1 MSVRTY
7 RLLTVLRAVPFV
19 LSCVL
24 FFWVY
29 ALCGG
34 PLARFRRPLQIRWCG
49 VCLWLVGLKLRT
61 YGVPVTEGAV
71 LYVANHVSYL
81 DIPVISRIVTGT
93 FVAKAEVSGWP
104 LFGYAARITGTIFI
118 NRIGAEAKAQREE
131 LVRRLAGGEHLIV
144 FPEGTSTDG
153 SSVAPFKS
161 SLFSLAEHPALRD
174 RLIIQPLSIAYT
186 RTRDGAPLVGPLRA
200 LYAWFGEGT
209 LAPHMARLLGAPGGE
224 VELRFLAPIR
234 AGADTN
240 RKLLAR
246 QAEAAVKSGIDASF
260 APYVTGGPPVAG
272 DRADETTDG
281 RANPAA
287 ALTERGERAASA

>member
-1 MSVRTY
+1 MRSY
-7 RLLTVLRAVPFV
+7 RLLTYVRALPFV

-24 FFWVY
+24 FFWAY

-49 VCLWLVGLKLRT
+49 VCLWLLGLKLRT
-61 YGVPVTEGAV
+61 YGDPATEGAV

-93 FVAKAEVSGWP
+93 FIAKAEVSRWP

-131 LVRRLAGGEHLIV
+131 LVTRLANGEHLIM

-153 SSVAPFKS
+153 SGVAPFKS
-161 SLFSLAEHPALRD
+161 SLFSLAEHPQLRD
-174 RLIIQPLSIAYT
+174 RLIVQPLSIAYT
-186 RTRDGAPLVGPLRA
+186 RTRDGTPLVGPLRA

-209 LAPHMARLLGAPGGE
+209 LAPHMARVLSIPGGE
-224 VELRFLAPIR
+224 VELQFQAPIR
-234 AGADTN
+234 AGAAAN
-240 RKLLAR
+240 RKVLAR
-246 QAEAAVKSGIDASF
+246 QAEAAVKAGIDASF
-260 APYVTGGPPVAG
+260 APFLATG
-272 DRADETTDG
+272 
-281 RANPAA
+281 PAA
-287 ALTERGERAASA
+287 QAADATEAAAHRLTDRGERAASA